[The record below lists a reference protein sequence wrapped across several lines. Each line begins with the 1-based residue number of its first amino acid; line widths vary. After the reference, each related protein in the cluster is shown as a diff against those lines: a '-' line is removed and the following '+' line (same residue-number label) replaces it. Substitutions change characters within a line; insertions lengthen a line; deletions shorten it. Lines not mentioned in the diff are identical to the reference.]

1 MYLWI
6 PMVKLGCFLQKG
18 DWIMM
23 ILSLSLSLNLVE
35 INLTQVSV
43 DEKDKFLGPI
53 WAKKLDTP
61 NEE

>member
-1 MYLWI
+1 
-6 PMVKLGCFLQKG
+6 MVKLGCFLQKG

-43 DEKDKFLGPI
+43 DEKDKIYGQYRP
-53 WAKKLDTP
+53 
-61 NEE
+61 